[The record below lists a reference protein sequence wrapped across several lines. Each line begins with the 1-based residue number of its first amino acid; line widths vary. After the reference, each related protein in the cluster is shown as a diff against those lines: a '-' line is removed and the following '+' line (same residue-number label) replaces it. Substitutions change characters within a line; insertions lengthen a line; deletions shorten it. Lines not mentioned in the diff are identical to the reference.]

1 VIARTRPLLLAF
13 VLASLAAT
21 ARADVVNFEDKT
33 FAGGA
38 QFYNGSDGAGG
49 FTSGGAFFNT
59 SFDPTFGDWSGWSY
73 SKVNDPTDP
82 GFHNQ
87 YAAITGTG
95 HGGSGNYG
103 VAFDGGTNGSY
114 INLPDGTKPLSFY
127 VTNTTYAYLSMMN
140 GDQFARK
147 FHAGDFFTLQIVGYS
162 GANLTGAVTGNVNF
176 DLARYA
182 TDNDSPINVWTLVN
196 LAGLGA
202 AQSIG
207 FTMAS
212 SDTGPF
218 GINTPTYFA
227 MDDLTFVGVTSVP
240 EPSALALAAIG
251 LVVVVVGRLRPAF
264 RRVRTS

>member
-1 VIARTRPLLLAF
+1 VTARIRPLHLAL

-33 FAGGA
+33 YSGSA

-49 FTSGGAFFNT
+49 FTSGGAFFNNNY
-59 SFDPTFGDWSGWSY
+59 DPVFGDWAGWSY
-73 SKVNDPTDP
+73 SKVNDPNDP
-82 GFHNQ
+82 GFTNQ

-114 INLPDGTKPLSFY
+114 INLPAGTEPLSMY
-127 VTNTTYAYLSMMN
+127 VTNTTYAYLSMKN

-147 FHAGDFFTLQIVGYS
+147 FHAGDFFTLEITGYS
-162 GANLTGAVTGNVNF
+162 GANLGGTVTGNVNF
-176 DLARYA
+176 DLARYV
-182 TDNDSPINVWTLVN
+182 TDNDSPISVWTLVN

-212 SDTGPF
+212 SDTGQF

-227 MDDLTFVGVTSVP
+227 MDDLTYVGVASIP
-240 EPSALALAAIG
+240 EPSAFALAVIG
-251 LVVVVVGRLRPAF
+251 LVVAAVGRLRPVF
-264 RRVRTS
+264 RRLRTT

>member
-1 VIARTRPLLLAF
+1 VTAHARPLILGL
-13 VLASLAAT
+13 VLASFAAT

-33 FAGGA
+33 YTGSA

-49 FTSGGAFFNT
+49 FTSGGAFFNN
-59 SFDPTFGDWSGWSY
+59 SYDPTFGSWSGWSY

-82 GFHNQ
+82 GFLNQ

-103 VAFDGGTNGSY
+103 VAFDFGTNSSY
-114 INLPDGTKPLSFY
+114 INLPNGTEPLSFY
-127 VTNTTYAYLSMMN
+127 VTNTTYAYLSMKT

-147 FHAGDFFTLQIVGYS
+147 FHAGDFFTLEIAGYS
-162 GANLTGAVTGNVNF
+162 GANLTGSVTGTVNF

-182 TDNDSPINVWTLVN
+182 TDNDNPINVWTLVN
-196 LAGLGA
+196 LAGLGQ

-212 SDTGPF
+212 SDTGQF

-227 MDDLTFVGVTSVP
+227 MDDLTYVKVGAVP
-240 EPSALALAAIG
+240 EPSTLALTATG
-251 LVVVVVGRLRPAF
+251 LVVVAVGRLRTAAG
-264 RRVRTS
+264 RRRTT